1 VRIDLDH
8 HCPAVAP
15 DSWVAPGATLIG
27 AVTLEAHSSVWYG
40 CVLRAD
46 GDEIRVG
53 AGSNVQDLTVIHAD
67 PGKPVRIGAGVSV
80 GHRAILHGC
89 TISDDVL
96 IGMGAIV
103 LNHAQVGAGSIL
115 GAGALV
121 TEGMV
126 VPPHSLV
133 LGAPGRVRRTT
144 TDQERA
150 DITRNARTYHELT
163 ERHRGAVVNEV
174 PNSTVPNSTVESS

>member
-1 VRIDLDH
+1 M
-8 HCPAVAP
+8 
-15 DSWVAPGATLIG
+15 APGVTLIG
-27 AVTLEAHSSVWYG
+27 AVTLEADSSVWYG

-46 GDEIRVG
+46 GDEIRIG

-67 PGKPVRIGAGVSV
+67 PGKPVRVGAGVSV
-80 GHRAILHGC
+80 GHRAVLHGC
-89 TISDDVL
+89 TIGDDVL

-126 VPPHSLV
+126 VQPHSLV

-144 TDQERA
+144 TDRERA
-150 DITRNARTYHELT
+150 DITRNARTYHDLT
-163 ERHRGAVVNEV
+163 RRHRAAVVSGV
-174 PNSTVPNSTVESS
+174 PSSTVPSSTAPSSTAPSSTVPSS